1 MIEIW
6 GKANCPSCMSAK
18 LLCETRNLD
27 YIYKQLDIDFS
38 RDDVLEEFPGAR
50 TFPQIKVGGD
60 KIGGYEKLT
69 SYIEETGYNGTGWS
83 L

>member
-6 GKANCPSCMSAK
+6 GKANCPSCISAK
-18 LLCETRNLD
+18 QLCETRNLD

-50 TFPQIKVGGD
+50 TFPQIKVSGN
-60 KIGGYEKLT
+60 KIGGFDKLT
-69 SYIEETGYNGTGWS
+69 SYLEDTGYNGTGWS

>member
-18 LLCETRNLD
+18 QLCETRNLD

-38 RDDVLEEFPGAR
+38 RADVLEEFPGAR
-50 TFPQIKVGGD
+50 TFPQIRIHGKA
-60 KIGGYEKLT
+60 IGGYDKLGK
-69 SYIEETGYNGTGWS
+69 YVEDTGYNGTGWS